1 MRRIIHALFAAMT
14 DTIQALSRVR
24 SAPQTGTPRA
34 LMTENE
40 ISSECRSDVDLGKTD
55 EEFVKALIARLLEYL
70 LLIAVQIGMYSVSF
84 AAPVTVI
91 FLGVWYVAAWLVVP
105 PFIVIGA
112 LKIARNDEPFS
123 TGKTAGIAV
132 ITLIVLAGLFALAI
146 PIPGFLLFLVLPTTF
161 VLCAPV
167 LGVIAL
173 DRINARY
180 RILFNALMLAW
191 VIVVV
196 AGWAWTITMPDG
208 RDAFRGEQRAQ
219 AEEALSMVK
228 PPCIIRGA
236 PENIDWGISDGESKW
251 RVTRIDNLGDG
262 QYRATVQFYTWMRIP
277 TYAITVPGCSR
288 IQE

>member
-1 MRRIIHALFAAMT
+1 MRRIIRSLFAAMT
-14 DTIQALSRVR
+14 DTLQALSRVR

-40 ISSECRSDVDLGKTD
+40 ISSERSSDVDLGKTD

-132 ITLIVLAGLFALAI
+132 ITLIILAGLFALAI

-161 VLCAPV
+161 VLCAPA

-180 RILFNALMLAW
+180 RIFFNAVMLAW
-191 VIVVV
+191 LIVVV

-208 RDAFRGEQRAQ
+208 RNAFRGEQRAQ

-251 RVTRIDNLGDG
+251 RVI
-262 QYRATVQFYTWMRIP
+262 A
-277 TYAITVPGCSR
+277 
-288 IQE
+288 